1 MILVKS
7 YYKEV
12 NKELVTKLE
21 AMCSNVETQGKM
33 ILCEVHTE
41 SDALLLSTGLYN
53 KYSAE
58 KVVFYRVDYKQMISK
73 ESLDFGI

>member
-53 KYSAE
+53 KYNAE

>member
-21 AMCSNVETQGKM
+21 TLCSNVETHGSM
-33 ILCEVHTE
+33 ILCEVNTE
-41 SDALLLSTGLYN
+41 TDAILLSTGLYN
-53 KYSAE
+53 KYNAE
-58 KVVFYRVDYKQMISK
+58 KVIVYRNEYKQEIPK
-73 ESLDFGI
+73 ERLDFGI

>member
-21 AMCSNVETQGKM
+21 TLCGNVEIHGNM

-41 SDALLLSTGLYN
+41 TDAILLSTGLYN

-58 KVVFYRVDYKQMISK
+58 KVVIYRTEYKQEIPK
-73 ESLDFGI
+73 ERLDFGV